1 MQEFWDIYGFYLWAL
16 TTTLVIVALLW
27 LAWNTWGH
35 EAEETPEHAL
45 EPIDERVAD
54 VLESVPLMQASLG
67 RTVQFVGLERFAD
80 AAGGAGFALALLN
93 ARGDGIVL
101 THKVGLLS
109 ATSVKMWMSAN
120 GARLSEEEQLAVTQA
135 HKQLEQTVRAV

>member
-1 MQEFWDIYGFYLWAL
+1 MQEFWNTYGFYLWAL
-16 TTTLVIVALLW
+16 TTALVLVALLW

-35 EAEETPEHAL
+35 EPEEAPEHVL
-45 EPIDERVAD
+45 EPMDERVAD
-54 VLESVPLMQASLG
+54 ILESVPLMQASLG

-80 AAGGAGFALALLN
+80 AAGSAGFALALLN

-109 ATSVKMWMSAN
+109 ATSVKMWTSAN
-120 GARLSEEEQLAVTQA
+120 GAMLSEEEKLAVTQA
-135 HKQLEQTVRAV
+135 HQQLEQTVRMA

>member
-1 MQEFWDIYGFYLWAL
+1 MQEFWNSYGFYL
-16 TTTLVIVALLW
+16 IVALLW

-35 EAEETPEHAL
+35 EAEATPEQTL
-45 EPIDERVAD
+45 EPMDERVAD

-67 RTVQFVGLERFAD
+67 RTVQFIGLERFAD

-109 ATSVKMWMSAN
+109 ATSVKMWASAN
-120 GARLSEEEQLAVTQA
+120 GAMLSEEEQLAIAQA
-135 HKQLEQTVRAV
+135 HQQLEQTVRTS